1 MMEIATFI
9 ANMFIL
15 GIAVILW
22 LGAITGALL
31 LIKRID
37 ETIKDYW
44 C

>member
-15 GIAVILW
+15 AIAVILW
-22 LGAITGALL
+22 LVAITGALL
-31 LIKRID
+31 LIKRIN
-37 ETIKDYW
+37 EIIKEL